1 MAIQRS
7 RRKRRKRRRVRWGNL
22 ILIFL
27 LPLAFLLCYPVLRD
41 LTTEATPAQQP
52 DIAHSTAQTPIG
64 TTPVRETDEW
74 ITDSFASPYALLWDI
89 DNGKVLYE
97 KNADRQAAPAS
108 LTKIMTA
115 LVALEKL
122 DDLTEVVPLPA
133 EIFPTLQQQDAALAG
148 FLPDEKVTVEDLLY
162 GLLLPSG
169 AECAEGLALAAYK
182 SEEKFVAAMNQ
193 KASDMG
199 LTGTHFTNPV
209 GLHDE
214 AHYTTAR
221 DMATIMAVALQN
233 PIFVEMITTSRH
245 STQSTNLHP
254 DGITFYSTLSQQ
266 MEAANLQPG
275 PILGGKTGY
284 TKEAGCCL
292 ASLAQQGEHRYLL
305 ITLGAPDGTSHI
317 EDALGIYQKYLPNV

>member
-1 MAIQRS
+1 MATQQK
-7 RRKRRKRRRVRWGNL
+7 RRKRRKRRRVRWGNI
-22 ILIFL
+22 ILLLL
-27 LPLAFLLCYPVLRD
+27 LPAFLVLCYPVLRN
-41 LTTEATPAQQP
+41 LSAEAKLAQQP
-52 DIAHSTAQTPIG
+52 DATLPITQTPMSASS
-64 TTPVRETDEW
+64 VAETDEW
-74 ITDSFASPYALLWDI
+74 ITDSFTSPYALLWDI

-97 KNADRQAAPAS
+97 KNADQQAAPAS

-115 LVALEKL
+115 LVVLEKV
-122 DDLTEVVPLPA
+122 DDLSKIVQLPA
-133 EIFPTLQQQDAALAG
+133 EIFPPLQQQDAALAG
-148 FLPDEKVTVEDLLY
+148 FLPDEKVTIEDLLY

-169 AECAEGLALAAYK
+169 AECAKGLALATYN
-182 SEEKFVAAMNQ
+182 SEEKFVDAMNK
-193 KASDMG
+193 KASAMG

-233 PIFVEMITTSRH
+233 PTFAEIITTSRH

-266 MEAANLQPG
+266 MKEANLQPG
-275 PILGGKTGY
+275 PLLGGKTGY

-292 ASLAQQGEHRYLL
+292 ASLAQQDGHRYLL
-305 ITLGAPDGTSHI
+305 VTLGAPDGVSHI
-317 EDALGIYQKYLPNV
+317 HDALGIYKKYLPNI